1 MAKETTIKTYLGF
14 LTMWHIQVLERYQNQ
29 IVFVHSC
36 LGQEYR
42 CHGLD
47 AREHQVW
54 SHKRKRWMPLSPY
67 SALFTPVRECTFD
80 TFSEQCCKFQW
91 TGVGWVGV
99 CIIWQ
104 KKLWRKAKLAFV
116 PRHKPFIPAAW
127 QSIPPLRCKL
137 TPYESWTMTFFFF
150 LVRELNVTWLH
161 QKSENMFNFSK
172 RSDGWT

>member
-1 MAKETTIKTYLGF
+1 
-14 LTMWHIQVLERYQNQ
+14 MWHIIYILKVLERYQNQ
-29 IVFVHSC
+29 IVNCFRTLLPGSRISLSWAGCSQTSGVITQKEEMDAFVPLFC
-36 LGQEYR
+36 LIHTCAWMHLWYIFRTVLQVSMDQG
-42 CHGLD
+42 GL
-47 AREHQVW
+47 V
-54 SHKRKRWMPLSPY
+54 
-67 SALFTPVRECTFD
+67 C
-80 TFSEQCCKFQW
+80 
-91 TGVGWVGV
+91 GV

-161 QKSENMFNFSK
+161 QESENMFNFSK